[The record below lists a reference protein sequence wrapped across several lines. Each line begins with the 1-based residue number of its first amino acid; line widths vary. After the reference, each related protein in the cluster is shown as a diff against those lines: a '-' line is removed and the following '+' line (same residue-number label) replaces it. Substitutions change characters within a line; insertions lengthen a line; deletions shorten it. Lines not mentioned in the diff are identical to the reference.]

1 MRTGWWHMQAGEI
14 VQVLMSPEG
23 RADPYPYYEAARAL
37 GPVAHIDGPFY
48 LVTGYEEANAALRSP
63 AFGKLRADDP
73 NITAEIDEHPSLRS
87 IGLSVLSANPPD
99 HTRMRRLMAA
109 VFTPRRTAGLEPAID
124 ATVDR
129 LLDEMAKEGADG
141 SPVDFMERFAFPLPV
156 SVICELLGVPPQDR
170 PRFRPLAHDLTASL
184 ELMSDFSELGPAN
197 AATLELEEY
206 FRELTAR
213 RRAEP
218 QDDLVS
224 ALVQESDDP
233 DGTLSEA
240 ELIANLVLLLV
251 AGFETTTNLLGNG
264 LALLFE
270 QPAMAAGLREGR
282 PPVADFVEEVLR
294 FDSPV
299 QLTSRVTYEK
309 DVRLGGVELPMNAEV
324 LLLLGAA
331 NRDPRRYTDPG
342 TFDPS
347 RPDVQPLSF
356 GAGAHFCLGS
366 ALARLEAATAFRRLL
381 TRFPDLAPA
390 ADQIPVR
397 RDRLVLRG
405 YHTLPVVLGS

>member
-1 MRTGWWHMQAGEI
+1 MHAGEI
-14 VQVLMSPEG
+14 LQILMSPEG
-23 RADPYPYYEAARAL
+23 RADPYPHYEAARAL

-48 LVTGYEEANAALRSP
+48 LCTGYEESNAALRNPVFS
-63 AFGKLRADDP
+63 KLRANDP
-73 NITAEIDEHPSLRS
+73 AIGAVIDEHPSLRS
-87 IGLSVLSANPPD
+87 MSLSVLSAANPPD

-109 VFTPRRTAGLEPAID
+109 VFTPRRTAGLEPAIA

-129 LLDEMAKEGADG
+129 LLDEIAKEGADG
-141 SPVDFMERFAFPLPV
+141 SAVDFMERFAFPLPV
-156 SVICELLGVPPQDR
+156 SVICELLGVPQEDR

-184 ELMSDFSELGPAN
+184 ELVNDYSELAPAD

-213 RRAEP
+213 RRAQP
-218 QDDLVS
+218 RDDLIS

-233 DGTLSEA
+233 HGRLSEA
-240 ELIANLVLLLV
+240 ELIANLILLLV

-264 LALLFE
+264 LAILFE
-270 QPAMAAGLREGR
+270 RPATAAGLREGR
-282 PPVADFVEEVLR
+282 LQVADFVEEVLR

-299 QLTSRVTYEK
+299 QLTSRVVYEE
-309 DVRLGGVELPMNAEV
+309 DVRLGGVELPVNAEV

-331 NRDPRRYTDPG
+331 NRDPRRYADPG
-342 TFDPS
+342 AFDPL
-347 RPDVQPLSF
+347 RPDNQPLSF

-366 ALARLEAATAFRRLL
+366 ALARLEAATAFPRLL
-381 TRFPDLAPA
+381 ARFPGLAPA
-390 ADQIPVR
+390 AGQTPVR

-405 YHTLPVVLGS
+405 FHTLPVTLGG

>member
-1 MRTGWWHMQAGEI
+1 MQAGEV

-23 RADPYPYYEAARAL
+23 RADPYPHYEAARAL

-48 LVTGYEEANAALRSP
+48 LCTGYEESNAALRNP
-63 AFGKLRADDP
+63 AFGKLRVEDP
-73 NITAEIDEHPSLRS
+73 TVMAVLEEHASLRS
-87 IGLSVLSANPPD
+87 MGLSVLSANPPD

-109 VFTPRRTAGLEPAID
+109 VFTPRRTAGLEPAIA

-129 LLDEMAKEGADG
+129 LLDEIAGEGADG
-141 SPVDFMERFAFPLPV
+141 SAVDFMERFAFPLPV
-156 SVICELLGVPPQDR
+156 SVICELLGVPPRDR

-184 ELMSDFSELGPAN
+184 ELMNDFSELGPAD

-206 FRELTAR
+206 LRGLAAR

-218 QDDLVS
+218 RDDLIS

-233 DGTLSEA
+233 DGRLSEA

-264 LALLFE
+264 LAILFE
-270 QPAMAAGLREGR
+270 RPATAAGLREGR
-282 PPVADFVEEVLR
+282 LPVADFVEEVLR

-299 QLTSRVTYEK
+299 QLTSRIVHGK
-309 DVRLGGVELPMNAEV
+309 DLRLGGVELPMDAEV
-324 LLLLGAA
+324 MLLLGAA
-331 NRDPRRYTDPG
+331 NRDPRRYADPG
-342 TFDPS
+342 TFDPL

-366 ALARLEAATAFRRLL
+366 ALARLEAAVAFPRLL
-381 TRFPDLAPA
+381 TRFPGLAPA
-390 ADQIPVR
+390 ADRIPVR

-405 YHTLPVVLGS
+405 YHTLPVLLGG

>member
-1 MRTGWWHMQAGEI
+1 MQAGEI
-14 VQVLMSPEG
+14 VQILMSPEG
-23 RADPYPYYEAARAL
+23 RADPYPHYEAARAL

-48 LVTGYEEANAALRSP
+48 LVTGYEEANAALRNP
-63 AFGKLRADDP
+63 AFGKLRAEDP
-73 NITAEIDEHPSLRS
+73 AIVAVLEEHPSLGSLGQS
-87 IGLSVLSANPPD
+87 ILSANPPD

-109 VFTPRRTAGLEPAID
+109 VFTPRRTAGLEPAIA

-129 LLDEMAKEGADG
+129 LLDEIAKEGADG
-141 SPVDFMERFAFPLPV
+141 RAVDFMERFAFPLPV

-184 ELMSDFSELGPAN
+184 ELMNDFSELGPADV
-197 AATLELEEY
+197 ATVELEEY

-218 QDDLVS
+218 RDDLIS

-233 DGTLSEA
+233 DGKLSEA

-264 LALLFE
+264 LAILFGRPE
-270 QPAMAAGLREGR
+270 IAGGLREGR
-282 PPVADFVEEVLR
+282 LPVSDFVEEVLR

-299 QLTSRVTYEK
+299 QLTSRIVDEK
-309 DVRLGGVELPMNAEV
+309 DVRLGGVELPVGAEV
-324 LLLLGAA
+324 MLLLGAA
-331 NRDPRRYTDPG
+331 NHDPRRYADPG
-342 TFDPS
+342 TFDPL

-356 GAGAHFCLGS
+356 GAGVHFCLGS
-366 ALARLEAATAFRRLL
+366 ALARLEAATAFPRLL
-381 TRFPDLAPA
+381 ARFPGLAPA
-390 ADQIPVR
+390 AGQIPVR

-405 YHTLPVVLGS
+405 YHTLPVVLGN

>member
-1 MRTGWWHMQAGEI
+1 MQAGEI
-14 VQVLMSPEG
+14 VQILMSPAG
-23 RADPYPYYEAARAL
+23 RADPYPYYEAAREL

-48 LVTGYEEANAALRSP
+48 LCTGYEEANAALRSP
-63 AFGKLRADDP
+63 HFAKLQSQDP
-73 NITAEIDEHPSLRS
+73 AVMAIIQDHSSIRS
-87 IGLSVLSANPPD
+87 MGLSVLSANPPD

-109 VFTPRRTAGLEPAID
+109 VFTPRRTAGLAPAIA

-129 LLDEMAKEGADG
+129 LLDEIAKEGADG
-141 SPVDFMERFAFPLPV
+141 TPVDFMERFAFPLPV
-156 SVICELLGVPPQDR
+156 SVICELLGVPPEDR

-184 ELMSDFSELGPAN
+184 ELIDDVAELGPAD

-218 QDDLVS
+218 RDDLVS
-224 ALVQESDDP
+224 ALVHETDDP
-233 DGTLSEA
+233 DGRLSEA
-240 ELIANLVLLLV
+240 ELIANLILLLV

-270 QPAMAAGLREGR
+270 RPAAAAGLREGR
-282 PPVADFVEEVLR
+282 LPVADFVEEVLR

-299 QLTSRVTYEK
+299 QLTSRIVSGP
-309 DVRLGGVELPMNAEV
+309 DVRLGGVQLEQNAEV

-331 NRDPRRYTDPG
+331 NRDPRRYPDPG
-342 TFDPS
+342 TFDPI
-347 RPDVQPLSF
+347 RPDNQPLSF

-366 ALARLEAATAFRRLL
+366 ALARLEAATAFPRLL
-381 TRFPDLAPA
+381 NRFPDVAPA
-390 ADQIPVR
+390 ADRIPVR

-405 YHTLPVVLGS
+405 YHTLPIVLGN